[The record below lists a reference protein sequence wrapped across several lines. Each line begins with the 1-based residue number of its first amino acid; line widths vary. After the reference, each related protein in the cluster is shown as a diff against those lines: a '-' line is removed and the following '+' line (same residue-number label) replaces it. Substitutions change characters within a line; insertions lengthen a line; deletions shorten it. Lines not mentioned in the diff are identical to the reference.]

1 MNLEDCLSDLFL
13 DTELQPHDYRWIAT
27 QIQQSGLALEEVEK
41 ILIERVAR
49 VCAPN
54 LTLVAGE
61 WAGFPD
67 GWVSNKLNDPE
78 YMRVMDGYDHRKLF
92 ETYVRDDWNRVLSLV
107 ASDEA
112 RGWDES

>member
-1 MNLEDCLSDLFL
+1 MELEDCLSQLFL

-27 QIQQSGLALEEVEK
+27 QIQQSGRSLKDVEE

-61 WAGFPD
+61 RASFPD
-67 GWVSNKLNDPE
+67 GWVSEKLNDPD
-78 YMRVMDGYDHRKLF
+78 YLKVLDRYDHRRLF
-92 ETYVRDDWNRVLSLV
+92 ETYVREDWNRVLSFV
-107 ASDEA
+107 ASDSSPN
-112 RGWDES
+112 RP